1 MAKKLLY
8 IFMSFM
14 LVFFLTSFAKDISD
28 MALGRQ
34 PDTWFN
40 NTQTPIKRLI
50 SAFIFC
56 WCSLAAYYIFIK
68 LYASKGL
75 FKSIVVFLLAIV
87 LIISFRYI
95 IDQIVCPY
103 LFGFRNYPRNVGLY
117 YYYLDSLW
125 YCFYYSTL
133 GLAFFFFEFVKKKE
147 LEQKEAQL
155 QNRIAELS
163 FLKAQI
169 NPHFLFNSINNIYS
183 LVATEP
189 QKALPVL
196 DQLSTLIRY
205 MLYEDQERVP
215 LKKELKYLI
224 DYIELHKLRYINP
237 QRIEVNLSLE
247 SMDLW
252 IAPLLLLPF
261 VENLF
266 KHAELNSVSDKA
278 AISIETKRK
287 HVILKTWNKKR
298 LGSSKMIEGIG
309 IGLNNTSRRLK
320 LIYPLGYSLDIKDT
334 EDSYEVELIVE
345 LERIAL

>member
-40 NTQTPIKRLI
+40 NTQTPIRRLV

-56 WCSLAAYYIFIK
+56 WCSLSAYFIFIR

-75 FKSIVVFLLAIV
+75 LKSIIAFLFALV
-87 LIISFRYI
+87 LITSLRYVI
-95 IDQIVCPY
+95 EQIFCPY
-103 LFGFRNYPRNVGLY
+103 LFGFRNYPKEVSLY
-117 YYYLDSLW
+117 YYYLDSFW
-125 YCFYYSTL
+125 YCLYYSIL
-133 GLAFFFFEFVKKKE
+133 GLAFFFFDFVRAKE

-155 QNRIAELS
+155 QNRNAELS

-189 QKALPVL
+189 KKALPVL

-205 MLYEDQERVP
+205 MLYENQERVL

-224 DYIELHKLRYINP
+224 DYIELHRLRYPDP

-247 SMDLW
+247 SMNLS

-266 KHAELNSVSDKA
+266 KHAELDTISDRA
-278 AISIETKRK
+278 AITIETKGK
-287 HVILKTWNKKR
+287 QLVLKTWNKKR
-298 LGSSKMIEGIG
+298 PTHSKEITG
-309 IGLNNTSRRLK
+309 IGLNNTGRRLK
-320 LIYPLGYSLDIKDT
+320 LLYPAAHLLNIKETDC
-334 EDSYEVELIVE
+334 SYEVELTVE
-345 LERIAL
+345 LEYTNYD

>member
-8 IFMSFM
+8 IFTTFM

-40 NTQTPIKRLI
+40 NTQTPIRRLL

-56 WCSLAAYYIFIK
+56 WCSLSAYFVFIR

-75 FKSIVVFLLAIV
+75 FKSVIAFLFALM
-87 LIISFRYI
+87 LIISLRYVIEEIISPYVFR
-95 IDQIVCPY
+95 
-103 LFGFRNYPRNVGLY
+103 FHNYPRNVSLY

-125 YCFYYSTL
+125 YCFYYAIL
-133 GLAFFFFEFVKKKE
+133 GLAFFFFDFLRKKE

-163 FLKAQI
+163 FLRAQI

-183 LVATEP
+183 LVSTAP

-205 MLYEDQERVP
+205 MLYEDQDRVP
-215 LKKELKYLI
+215 LKKELKYLV
-224 DYIELHKLRYINP
+224 DYIELHKLRYVKP
-237 QRIEVNLSLE
+237 QRIEVNLGLE
-247 SMDLW
+247 SINLA

-266 KHAELNSVSDKA
+266 KHAELDTISDRA
-278 AISIETKRK
+278 SITIETKEK
-287 HVILKTWNKKR
+287 QLVLKTWNKKR
-298 LGSSKMIEGIG
+298 LVSSDKDKG
-309 IGLNNTSRRLK
+309 IGLSNTSRRLK
-320 LIYPLGYSLDIKDT
+320 LLYAGTHSLRIKENDNL
-334 EDSYEVELIVE
+334 YEVELIVE
-345 LERIAL
+345 LEYNDYD

>member
-1 MAKKLLY
+1 MVKKLLY

-40 NTQTPIKRLI
+40 NTQTPIRRLI
-50 SAFIFC
+50 SALVFC
-56 WCSLAAYYIFIK
+56 WCSLSAYFIFIR
-68 LYASKGL
+68 LYPSKGL
-75 FKSIVVFLLAIV
+75 FKSVMAFLFALI
-87 LIISFRYI
+87 LIISLRYV
-95 IDQIVCPY
+95 IDEIVCPY
-103 LFGFRNYPRNVGLY
+103 LFGFRNYPKNVSLY

-133 GLAFFFFEFVKKKE
+133 GLAFFFFDFVRKKE

-189 QKALPVL
+189 KKALPVL

-224 DYIELHKLRYINP
+224 DYIELHRLRYLDP
-237 QRIEVNLSLE
+237 KRIEVNLSLE
-247 SMDLW
+247 SMNLS

-266 KHAELNSVSDKA
+266 KHAELGTVSDRA
-278 AISIETKRK
+278 SITIETKGK
-287 HVILKTWNKKR
+287 QLVLKTWNKKR
-298 LGSSKMIEGIG
+298 PTPSKKIMG

-320 LIYPLGYSLDIKDT
+320 LLYPAAYLLNIKDT
-334 EDSYEVELIVE
+334 DNSYEVELIVE
-345 LERIAL
+345 LEYLES

>member
-8 IFMSFM
+8 IFVSFM

-28 MALGRQ
+28 LAQGRQ
-34 PDTWFN
+34 TDTWFN
-40 NTQTPIKRLI
+40 NTQTPIRRLI
-50 SAFIFC
+50 SSLIFC
-56 WCSLAAYYIFIK
+56 WCSLSAYVVFIK

-75 FKSIVVFLLAIV
+75 FKSIATFLLV
-87 LIISFRYI
+87 LLIIISLRYI
-95 IDQIVCPY
+95 IEQIVCPL
-103 LFGFRNYPRNVGLY
+103 LFGFRNYPRNVSLY
-117 YYYLDSLW
+117 YYYLDSFW
-125 YCFYYSTL
+125 YSFYYSIL
-133 GLAFFFFEFVKKKE
+133 GLTFFFFDFVRKKE

-163 FLKAQI
+163 FLRAQI

-224 DYIELHKLRYINP
+224 DYIELHRLRYVKP
-237 QRIEVNLSLE
+237 ERIEVNLSLE
-247 SMDLW
+247 SMNLC

-266 KHAELNSVSDKA
+266 KHAELDFVSNGA
-278 AISIETKRK
+278 VINIQTKGEQL
-287 HVILKTWNKKR
+287 VLKTWNKKR
-298 LGSSKMIEGIG
+298 PFSSNEDKG
-309 IGLNNTSRRLK
+309 IGLSNTCRRLK
-320 LIYPLGYSLDIKDT
+320 LLYPATHSLNIKD
-334 EDSYEVELIVE
+334 DDDVYEVELTVK
-345 LERIAL
+345 LEYFNYD